1 MGLFR
6 FCFLVYFICCL
17 IRRVGG
23 IQRIAHFPISKR
35 PCRSRIDK
43 FVDKLFL
50 ETDANKDGSISF
62 DEAYVGCLLLYV
74 HLNRQAPIPP
84 PSREKA
90 FVLFLQ
96 ADKDK
101 SNVLNREQYGMILR
115 KIVRRAFLRLS
126 THKVVT
132 WVGAPLLTEVI
143 VRSLVSRKEGF
154 ERVMRFVVP
163 SNWQETVIP
172 IATSRAFHRALWM
185 VILVTMLGNVCLG
198 CVNFLLDLSLS
209 NS

>member
-23 IQRIAHFPISKR
+23 TQRIAHFPISKR

-132 WVGAPLLTEVI
+132 WVGAPLLTE
-143 VRSLVSRKEGF
+143 GAC
-154 ERVMRFVVP
+154 VV
-163 SNWQETVIP
+163 
-172 IATSRAFHRALWM
+172 
-185 VILVTMLGNVCLG
+185 
-198 CVNFLLDLSLS
+198 
-209 NS
+209 